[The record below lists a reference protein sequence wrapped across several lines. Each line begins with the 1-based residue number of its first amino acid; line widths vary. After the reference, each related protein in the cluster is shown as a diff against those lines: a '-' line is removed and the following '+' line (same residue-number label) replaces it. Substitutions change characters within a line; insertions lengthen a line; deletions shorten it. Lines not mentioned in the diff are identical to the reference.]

1 MSAVF
6 SPLPKMV
13 LIDLDGTL
21 VDSVPDLSFCVNHM
35 MSAIDRSEISETR
48 ARDWVGNGVERL
60 VKRALTNSMEDEPD
74 KDLFERAL
82 PFFMDCYQKNTCVNS
97 VLYDGVA
104 EALAWMEAEGF
115 LLACVTNKAATF
127 TLPLLETM
135 GIMKHFKTVVSGD
148 TLAYKKPRPEPLWHA
163 AKQLGV
169 SATESLMVGDSTN
182 DVTAARSAG
191 FPVACVTYGYN
202 HGKDIRDAKPD
213 AVMDS
218 LMDLTQLLRS
228 TP

>member
-21 VDSVPDLSFCVNHM
+21 VDSVPDLSFCVNEM
-35 MSAIDRSEISETR
+35 LREIGRPEVTETK

-60 VKRALTNSMEDEPD
+60 VKRALTNTMEDDPEKVVFD
-74 KDLFERAL
+74 QAM

-127 TLPLLETM
+127 THPLLETM
-135 GIMKHFKTVVSGD
+135 GIMKYFKTVVSGD

-163 AKQLGV
+163 AEQLGV
-169 SATESLMVGDSTN
+169 SAAESLMVGDSTN

-218 LMDLTQLLRS
+218 LLDLTRLLRS
-228 TP
+228 AP